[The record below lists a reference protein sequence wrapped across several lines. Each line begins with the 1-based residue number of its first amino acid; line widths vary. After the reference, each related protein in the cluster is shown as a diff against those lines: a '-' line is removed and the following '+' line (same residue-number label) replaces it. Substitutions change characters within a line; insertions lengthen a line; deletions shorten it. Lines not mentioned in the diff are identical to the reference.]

1 MPTDGGDV
9 LDWGPR
15 KFWVRESLVLGK
27 YFITWSVR
35 YPFVL
40 HWRSVC
46 IVEVKKFVQR
56 AVVGGRVLLSF
67 FCSCCNIPFLGFFFF
82 FHSVA
87 ICKLVCFTVFIF
99 VVLTNKSS

>member
-82 FHSVA
+82 F
-87 ICKLVCFTVFIF
+87 FTQLQFANWCALLF
-99 VVLTNKSS
+99 LYL

>member
-1 MPTDGGDV
+1 M

-56 AVVGGRVLLSF
+56 PWALSF
-67 FCSCCNIPFLGFFFF
+67 VIFLFMLQYAIFSFFFNF
-82 FHSVA
+82 IFHSVA
-87 ICKLVCFTVFIF
+87 SKLVCFTVFIF
-99 VVLTNKSS
+99 LVLTNKSS